1 MKRLRKSRLSQRDLA
16 ELGLTRDF
24 VRRRRIAPKKI
35 RDDSTRKERQ
45 T

>member
-24 VRRRRIAPKKI
+24 VRRRIAPKKI